1 MSGLTMPPYE
11 SSSSFSNAHKD
22 LSLACERYES
32 VVVSKISVV
41 KQSLQAQDEVLAT
54 FVLKSR
60 KSNALLKAKATAS
73 AFVPTAVLSSGHGN
87 GGDNGG
93 VSAMPMSPARNTAD
107 NTQQQVSTPKAS
119 SPLKKYADPFPTPQ
133 PAQKPEDVAAA
144 VEKSPTRVA
153 APEET
158 PQPAAQAQAQAQAQA
173 TPAEEGSKEK
183 ASRSRGDRGAADGEN
198 TTGSP
203 QNKTLNK
210 AMRKVQ
216 RWLDANDFEEPGGGA
231 GFEELALDADA
242 AA

>member
-1 MSGLTMPPYE
+1 MEMSLTMPPIP
-11 SSSSFSNAHKD
+11 SSFSNAHKD

-32 VVVSKISVV
+32 VVVSKISPL

-87 GGDNGG
+87 GGDNVG

-158 PQPAAQAQAQAQAQA
+158 PQPAAQAQAQAQA

-231 GFEELALDADA
+231 GFEELALEADA

>member
-1 MSGLTMPPYE
+1 MLPP
-11 SSSSFSNAHKD
+11 SSLDGSFSNTLVN

-32 VVVSKISVV
+32 LRSSLSVV
-41 KQSLQAQDEVLAT
+41 TKELQAQEDILAT

-60 KSNALLKAKATAS
+60 KSALSLKAKATAS
-73 AFVPTAVLSSGHGN
+73 AFLPTAVLSSGHGN

-107 NTQQQVSTPKAS
+107 NTQQHVSTPKAS

-158 PQPAAQAQAQAQAQA
+158 PQPAAQAQAQAQA

-231 GFEELALDADA
+231 GFEEPAALEADA

>member
-1 MSGLTMPPYE
+1 MEMSLTMPPIP
-11 SSSSFSNAHKD
+11 SSFSNAHKD

-32 VVVSKISVV
+32 TIISKISVV

-158 PQPAAQAQAQAQAQA
+158 PQPAAQAQAQAQA

-231 GFEELALDADA
+231 GFEELALEADA